1 VTAIHIPQ
9 DAETLPDYPRLAQLA
24 EADGYDRLWIGE
36 INDVEAVAA
45 ATMAAQA
52 TEHAQIAVFLNVFTR
67 APTILAMTASTLAR
81 LAPERTQIVL
91 GVGSP
96 MFVERWNGIPYR
108 DLHARLSDT
117 LRFLRIALAGGRVRA
132 DFSTIHSDG
141 FALASRPYPPP
152 SLIIAASGLRALQ
165 LGATEADGVVPNWIT
180 PGDLERIGPLPEDPR
195 AVSLVVPVCPTT
207 DRKLMDRIMRPVV
220 ANYLRIPGYAKQQQR
235 LGRADMLEQMWAA
248 WASGDATS
256 ARAALPSA
264 VLDELVL
271 WGEPAACRAEL
282 SNIED
287 RTGVRVIVTYF
298 LPPGTAFSE
307 VALQRSSI

>member
-1 VTAIHIPQ
+1 VTTIHIPQ

-36 INDVEAVAA
+36 VNDVEAISP

-52 TEHAQIAVFLNVFTR
+52 TKHAQIAVFLNVFTR

-108 DLHARLSDT
+108 DVHSRLSDT
-117 LRFLRIALAGGRVRA
+117 LRFLRITLAGGRIRA
-132 DFSTIHSDG
+132 EFPTIHSDG
-141 FALASRPYPPP
+141 FALASHPDPPP
-152 SLIIAASGLRALQ
+152 SLLIAASGLRALK
-165 LGATEADGVVPNWIT
+165 LGATEADGVVLNWIT
-180 PGDLERIGPLPEDPR
+180 AGDLERIGPLPEDRR

-207 DRKLMDRIMRPVV
+207 DRRLMDRIMRPVV

-235 LGRADMLEQMWAA
+235 VGRAAMLEQMWAA

-256 ARAALPSA
+256 ARAALPFA
-264 VLDELVL
+264 VLDEFVL
-271 WGEPAACRAEL
+271 WGEPAACRAGL
-282 SNIED
+282 TDIED
-287 RTGVRVIVTYF
+287 HTGVRVIATYF
-298 LPPGTAFSE
+298 LPPGTGFSE
-307 VALQRSSI
+307 VALHR